1 MVRVSGEEVSP
12 SDLAYIMEE
21 LTDYVLSLKPGL
33 TGAELIELAPIGEA
47 AMFR

>member
-1 MVRVSGEEVSP
+1 MVRSGEEVSP
-12 SDLAYIMEE
+12 SDLAYIIEA
-21 LTDYVLSLKPGL
+21 LSLKPGL